1 MSPRKPKPS
10 SDTETEHRSDQ
21 RLSALAFDTYT
32 AETAQALGDSWTV
45 VHDQA
50 PHPELSAYLEHTDG
64 RRIGIR
70 HLWRGLAVQTW
81 ALKVPPREFTN
92 EADAESHELSVAH
105 LTPGVRY
112 NVAVCFT
119 DVPPVEAT
127 VEQIRA
133 RLLPAFEG
141 QRPVLRAFPK
151 KRRTRGP
158 VLTPDVPTKPEQQT
172 QPAEEGTQ
180 PTEPANAT
188 AAKPKPKPTRRS
200 AAKKPTP
207 PAPAPASESTEPKK
221 PASSSR
227 TRRTP
232 TTGAKSR
239 RAVPTARRRS
249 EAKAEQRAAKA
260 QPGTN
265 TDTN

>member
-1 MSPRKPKPS
+1 MSPRKPKLS
-10 SDTETEHRSDQ
+10 SDTETERRSDQ

-32 AETAQALGDSWTV
+32 AETAQALGDGWTV

-81 ALKVPPREFTN
+81 ALEVPPREFTN
-92 EADAESHELSVAH
+92 EADAESHKLSVAH

-158 VLTPDVPTKPEQQT
+158 VLTPDVPTEPEQSAP
-172 QPAEEGTQ
+172 PAEEAQ
-180 PTEPANAT
+180 PTEPANAA

-207 PAPAPASESTEPKK
+207 PAPAPEPTEPKK
-221 PASSSR
+221 LAETSR
-227 TRRTP
+227 TRRAP
-232 TTGAKSR
+232 TIGAKSR
-239 RAVPTARRRS
+239 RAVPTARTRS